1 MFDRSDTL
9 SHLPD
14 LLSDRQEREYEIASM
29 KDYHVVK
36 IRIRQRQSCRN
47 LFPVCQTIGLADG
60 TMCQTYQTQKCTCCH
75 KT

>member
-1 MFDRSDTL
+1 
-9 SHLPD
+9 
-14 LLSDRQEREYEIASM
+14 M

-60 TMCQTYQTQKCTCCH
+60 TMCQTYQTFAGPTFFLQLQLNYTY
-75 KT
+75 TG